1 MMPSREMTPSAVITD
16 GGGEREGEGEG
27 EREREGNHAAV
38 CICSGVG
45 NLELL
50 EKTDASPASL
60 SLSVLLGCL
69 IS

>member
-16 GGGEREGEGEG
+16 GGGERECEGEG